1 MSTRPVVETIS
12 DPQRLADLA
21 PEWDA
26 LAAEASLEH
35 PFLTHDW
42 VSAWWEAFGAGRA
55 LHVLVVRD
63 AGRAIA
69 IAPLM
74 RGRTRF
80 CGLPLTSLETIGNDH
95 TPRNGFLVPPGRD
108 DAWQALWETLSRRG
122 RGFDLLLLKQLP
134 AGSPTL
140 LAMQRLGRDTGWLEG
155 RWPSLESPWL
165 GPGGA
170 DFTAYLNTLSSKYR
184 AYLRNKE
191 RRAEKLG
198 DTVLETITSE
208 ADLEGA
214 LQDGVRIEGSG
225 WKGKEGTAIGCEAA
239 TLRFYSLL
247 ASRAARRGWLRM
259 HFLRLGERRVAFDY
273 TLRYA
278 HRDYLLKSGYDSE
291 YAAISPSSL
300 LIRGVLEQAFGE
312 QVEEFDFLGGL
323 DAWKTCW
330 TKTSREHE
338 WLYLLPPSLPLRVAH
353 AAKFR
358 LAPRLRQSPVY
369 AAALG
374 ALGRR
379 AQPAGAGPGGMGRG
393 SHSHGARQ
401 GQPTPQEIA

>member
-1 MSTRPVVETIS
+1 MSTPVVETIS
-12 DPQRLADLA
+12 DPNRLADLG

-26 LAAEASLEH
+26 LAAESGLDH

-42 VSAWWEAFGAGRA
+42 VSAWWEAFGAGRE
-55 LHVLVVRD
+55 LQILVVRD
-63 AGRAIA
+63 AGRAVA

-95 TPRNGFLVPPGRD
+95 TPRNGFLVLPGRD

-122 RGFDLLLLKQLP
+122 RGFALLLLRQLP
-134 AGSPTL
+134 AESPTL
-140 LAMQRLGRDTGWLEG
+140 LAMKRLGAGSGWLEG

-165 GPGGA
+165 GPGGVE
-170 DFTAYLNTLSSKYR
+170 FNAYLNTLSSKYR

-198 DTVLETITSE
+198 GAELETINAE
-208 ADLEGA
+208 DGLESA
-214 LQDGVRIEGSG
+214 LADGVRIEGSG
-225 WKGKEGTAIGCEAA
+225 WKGKEGTAIGSEAG
-239 TLRFYSLL
+239 TLQFYSLL
-247 ASRAARRGWLRM
+247 ARRAARRGWLRM
-259 HFLRLGERRVAFDY
+259 HFLRIGERRVAFDY

-278 HRDYLLKSGYDSE
+278 NRAYMLKAGYDSE
-291 YAAISPSSL
+291 YASISPSSL
-300 LIRGVLEQAFGE
+300 LVRAVLERAFSDK
-312 QVEEFDFLGGL
+312 VEEFDFLGGL
-323 DAWKTCW
+323 DGWKTCW
-330 TKTSREHE
+330 TKTSRAHE

-369 AAALG
+369 AAAMG
-374 ALGRR
+374 AMRR
-379 AQPAGAGPGGMGRG
+379 RPPTSGGPGGVGRG
-393 SHSHGARQ
+393 SQSQAEQ
-401 GQPTPQEIA
+401 DAAPETV